1 MAIFAVS
8 FLPQLAPGKSPARDD
23 KKERTVVRR
32 GRLLK
37 EKAVIGVPGKKVV
50 CEATSLGSLL
60 ENKFAFQAVRY
71 RGV

>member
-1 MAIFAVS
+1 MS
-8 FLPQLAPGKSPARDD
+8 FLSRLANRESAARDD

-32 GRLLK
+32 GRLLN
-37 EKAVIGVPGKKVV
+37 EKAVIGVPGKKAV